1 MYNFYTL
8 KIKYIYDIN
17 YIIAI
22 PLIISIIMLLNIIP
36 TNKIIDKI
44 SKCTLEIYAFQ
55 MIIGPNIINEI
66 FKFTKN
72 PLLINIISIITII
85 IISVIYSYTYNKI
98 IHLFKKREEND
109 LK

>member
-44 SKCTLEIYAFQ
+44 SKCTLETIA
-55 MIIGPNIINEI
+55 E
-66 FKFTKN
+66 
-72 PLLINIISIITII
+72 SI
-85 IISVIYSYTYNKI
+85 VMQNK
-98 IHLFKKREEND
+98 
-109 LK
+109 